1 MSRELWIVTG
11 LSGAGKSLAL
21 KSLED
26 LGFWCVDNLPCALM
40 KPYIELEARKDVDAN
55 TWRALGLRGIEQIKE
70 LRESLKELPEESFT
84 TRILFLECDEATL
97 VKRYSESRRRH
108 PLISEGL
115 GLLKALKQEREAL
128 QPIRERADY
137 VIDTSNLSP
146 HALMIRLESIQT
158 ASSGQSPPLLV
169 HIQSFGFKN
178 GAPADAEWIWDMRF
192 LPNPYYNPELR
203 HRAGVEAEVRDAVFS
218 DKTLLDWVETQIQH
232 FLKLLPMYSEQGR
245 RQLNLAIGCTGGQHR
260 SVATL
265 EKVAGECLKLGY
277 VVSIHHRDTR
287 LRPELEGERSRFLLP
302 SQTKMDET
310 AVVVG

>member
-40 KPYIELEARKDVDAN
+40 KPYIELEARKDADAN
-55 TWRALGLRGIEQIKE
+55 NWRALGLRGIEQIKE

-178 GAPADAEWIWDMRF
+178 GSPADAEWIWDMRF

-218 DKTLLDWVETQIQH
+218 DKTLVDWVEGQIEH
-232 FLKLLPMYSEQGR
+232 FLKLLPMYSALGR
-245 RQLNLAIGCTGGQHR
+245 RQLNLGIGCTGGQHR

-265 EKVAGECLKLGY
+265 EKVAAECLKLGY

-302 SQTKMDET
+302 NQSQMDET
-310 AVVVG
+310 PVAVG